1 MQLSY
6 FGRDGLDVFSEN
18 MAWLFSTSLAS
29 LVLRA
34 VCIFCLINSVCL
46 RPKVSESRSTGG
58 HSQLSRHPD
67 VLRFEPEN
75 NLYSDR
81 RIGDAV
87 QQEPE
92 PKNNV
97 VVDKKQASVSRNLTT
112 SVLEHEGAHVGPLKH
127 EHDDSSK
134 DQQEELVSTNER
146 TNHILQK
153 KSRNADRSESVHEG
167 FTGNEVD
174 NHLSEEENEDEPVST
189 AEQKLVSANEH
200 KHILHNNLSE
210 EEHEDEPVSTAE
222 RDDCDIH
229 NEVCSPFFGSPCNK
243 IIAPGE
249 YHRGKCSMSEAEA
262 EKRWKPCGDVTAM
275 SGRSACY
282 CYDDVASCCANL
294 TSIPNFNKTIRYL
307 NFTSNSLTRLD
318 DVVLRNS
325 TQLKVLILNR
335 NNISVVTTDALREME
350 SLEHFELA
358 YNEAG
363 QQLDPVNFTVAV
375 NSVNGTLKVLAV
387 NYTGFSRA
395 SGGEFGMA
403 YVVRHLRLTNLTQ
416 LFVDGGPMRVFYLSD
431 VHRLPRL
438 CKLSLKSN
446 MLKRVYC
453 CSVRS
458 FNDSFDDN
466 DDCLKLDDDNTNG
479 SAHTC
484 VSPQSRNASVCQNF
498 TLGNLQLLGLDNN
511 SLVRVPL
518 FCNSGE
524 LLVLPNLTHLSI
536 ATNAVINPQKRHFK
550 CLQNVQS
557 MALTGNPLKHIE
569 ARVFQELQN
578 LHDVDLR

>member
-1 MQLSY
+1 
-6 FGRDGLDVFSEN
+6 

-75 NLYSDR
+75 NPYSDR

-97 VVDKKQASVSRNLTT
+97 VVDKKQASLSRNLTT

-174 NHLSEEENEDEPVST
+174 NHLSEEENEDEPVSTAEQKLVSANEHNHILHNNLSEEEHEDEPVST

-395 SGGEFGMA
+395 SGGGIWNGLRRPSPEA
-403 YVVRHLRLTNLTQ
+403 YKSDTAVR
-416 LFVDGGPMRVFYLSD
+416 
-431 VHRLPRL
+431 
-438 CKLSLKSN
+438 
-446 MLKRVYC
+446 
-453 CSVRS
+453 
-458 FNDSFDDN
+458 
-466 DDCLKLDDDNTNG
+466 
-479 SAHTC
+479 
-484 VSPQSRNASVCQNF
+484 
-498 TLGNLQLLGLDNN
+498 
-511 SLVRVPL
+511 
-518 FCNSGE
+518 
-524 LLVLPNLTHLSI
+524 
-536 ATNAVINPQKRHFK
+536 
-550 CLQNVQS
+550 
-557 MALTGNPLKHIE
+557 
-569 ARVFQELQN
+569 
-578 LHDVDLR
+578 

>member
-1 MQLSY
+1 M
-6 FGRDGLDVFSEN
+6 
-18 MAWLFSTSLAS
+18 
-29 LVLRA
+29 RA

-46 RPKVSESRSTGG
+46 RPVSKSRSTGG
-58 HSQLSRHPD
+58 HFQLPWD
-67 VLRFEPEN
+67 PVVLRFEPEN
-75 NLYSDR
+75 DLYSDI

-87 QQEPE
+87 QQEPK
-92 PKNNV
+92 PNNNAV
-97 VVDKKQASVSRNLTT
+97 VNNKHAGVSRNLATA
-112 SVLEHEGAHVGPLKH
+112 VLEHEDADLGPPKQ
-127 EHDDSSK
+127 EHYDSSK
-134 DQQEELVSTNER
+134 DQQEELVSANEH
-146 TNHILQK
+146 THIIQK
-153 KSRNADRSESVHEG
+153 KSLSADRSESVHED
-167 FTGNEVD
+167 FTENEVE
-174 NHLSEEENEDEPVST
+174 NNLSEEEHEDEPVST

-200 KHILHNNLSE
+200 NHILHNNLSE

-229 NEVCSPFFGSPCNK
+229 HEVCSPFFGSPCNK
-243 IIAPGE
+243 ILAPGE
-249 YHRGKCSMSEAEA
+249 YHRGRCSMSEAEA
-262 EKRWKPCGDVTAM
+262 EKRWNECGDVTAM

-294 TSIPNFNKTIRYL
+294 TSIPNFNKTIRFL

-318 DVVLRNS
+318 DVVLRNW

-335 NNISVVTTDALREME
+335 NNISVVTTDALRQME

-375 NSVNGTLKVLAV
+375 NSVNGTLMVLAV
-387 NYTGFSRA
+387 NYTKFSRA
-395 SGGEFGMA
+395 SGGEFGIA
-403 YVVRHLRLTNLTQ
+403 YVIRHLKLTNLTQ

-438 CKLSLKSN
+438 CKLSLKSHV
-446 MLKRVYC
+446 LERVYC

-466 DDCLKLDDDNTNG
+466 DDRLKLDDDNTNG

-484 VSPQSRNASVCQNF
+484 VSPRSSNASVCQNF
-498 TLGNLQLLGLDNN
+498 TLGNLQLLDLDNN
-511 SLVRVPL
+511 SLARVPL

-536 ATNAVINPQKRHFK
+536 AINAVINPRKHHFK
-550 CLQNVQS
+550 CLHNLRS

-569 ARVFQELQN
+569 AYIFKKLQN